1 MKMDEKDAK
10 VWSAIRS
17 KLLIDKELE
26 DEWNQTK
33 DDYSFKNFEE
43 YVDLRII
50 PIMKEQVKTREKEG
64 YRFSMDG

>member
-1 MKMDEKDAK
+1 MDEKDAK